1 MNDAIVSKLMAVKL
15 AHCLWCLLWFYVM
28 AIVALMDKNPVFTGI
43 FEWQCYA
50 GGMTGAPD
58 GGK

>member
-1 MNDAIVSKLMAVKL
+1 VFVVV
-15 AHCLWCLLWFYVM
+15 YVM

-50 GGMTGAPD
+50 GGMGF
-58 GGK
+58 